1 MREAPRSC
9 ATSERVQ
16 IPQAS
21 SNDTSP
27 AFIGFNSRRRAHP
40 EGHHM
45 IALNSTVQPED
56 RERATRQLDR
66 VLNRLREGPA
76 TTGDFL
82 RMKIGRFGARIGE
95 LRKAG
100 YKIARYRSFT
110 GDHVYILVSGGD
122 A

>member
-1 MREAPRSC
+1 
-9 ATSERVQ
+9 
-16 IPQAS
+16 
-21 SNDTSP
+21 
-27 AFIGFNSRRRAHP
+27 
-40 EGHHM
+40 M

-82 RMKIGRFGARIGE
+82 RMRVSRFGARINE

-100 YKIARYRSFT
+100 HTIARYRQPN
-110 GDHVYILVSGGD
+110 GEHVYLLVSGGD

>member
-1 MREAPRSC
+1 
-9 ATSERVQ
+9 
-16 IPQAS
+16 
-21 SNDTSP
+21 
-27 AFIGFNSRRRAHP
+27 
-40 EGHHM
+40 M

-82 RMKIGRFGARIGE
+82 RMKIGRFGARLGE
-95 LRKAG
+95 LKKAG
-100 YKIARYRSFT
+100 YVIAKYRQSK
-110 GDHVYILVSGGD
+110 GEWVYLLVSGGD